1 MQETP
6 AQYMARILAN
16 VEGKD
21 PLAVLENTPKILT
34 RLTTGR
40 TEEQLR
46 RRPAPDK
53 WSVTEIMAHLAD
65 VEMVVGYRIRLVL
78 GSPGG
83 PIQAFDQDSWVE
95 AENYNDLAISLPL
108 DAHRALRALNL
119 RLFRSLS
126 TDQWNS
132 FGIHQE
138 RGQESV
144 RKMIT
149 HLAGHDLNH
158 IRQIEALVGAS
169 RVPARPAAR
178 S

>member
-46 RRPAPDK
+46 RRPASDK
-53 WSVTEIMAHLAD
+53 WSVTEIVAHLAD

-83 PIQAFDQDSWVE
+83 PIQAFDQDSWAD
-95 AENYNDLAISLPL
+95 AENYNEVAISLPL

-126 TDQWNS
+126 TEQWNS

-149 HLAGHDLNH
+149 HLAGHDVNH
-158 IRQIEALVGAS
+158 IRQIEAIVGGS
-169 RVPARPAAR
+169 RTSAQQARKN
-178 S
+178 